1 MLPCILKIMAPRSET
16 QTTRKKKTKKR
27 RKKGKATK
35 KNRIKT
41 KRKIRKT
48 RSKRTPKRKK
58 GTHCNSIMPL
68 SLNFCE
74 KSLGTRLVPIQD
86 SSYFGLSLNAL
97 DNDVN
102 FFKK

>member
-16 QTTRKKKTKKR
+16 QTKRKKKTKKR

-41 KRKIRKT
+41 KRKIRNT

-68 SLNFCE
+68 SLNFWE
-74 KSLGTRLVPIQD
+74 KSPGYEVSSNSGLKLLV
-86 SSYFGLSLNAL
+86 S
-97 DNDVN
+97 V
-102 FFKK
+102 